1 MRQRRPLLA
10 VAALLT
16 PLVIGSPALADGH
29 PPRPYEDLASHC
41 TGTSPIV
48 CTFDVPTGNYDVT
61 VVLGD
66 AQVAAQTSVH
76 AEVRR
81 SMVPLTATEPGA
93 FARRSF
99 TVNVR
104 EPEGEPTGPLGTPG
118 LTLTFDGP
126 APHVARIKVA
136 PVRRVRRLFIA
147 GDSTACDQ
155 SSHPYYGW
163 GQALPSFL
171 GRGLSVVNHADSG
184 ESSVTFRDGEAFFPA
199 MKPRIQRGD
208 LVLIQFGHND
218 KTTTAEDFR
227 ANLSAMVAGVRDQG
241 GRPVLVTSVVRR
253 RFQGTQLND
262 LGLIIHGDVNLP
274 AETRAVA
281 AADNVPLI
289 DLTARTEQLVES
301 LGPEG
306 SKPIYLTDVNGDN
319 THLSEYGAHQYAALA
334 VEELRA
340 AHLINP

>member
-1 MRQRRPLLA
+1 MRTPILLA
-10 VAALLT
+10 AALLT
-16 PLVIGSPALADGH
+16 PLAITSPAHAATPD
-29 PPRPYEDLASHC
+29 C
-41 TGTSPIV
+41 TGESPIV
-48 CTFDVPTGNYDVT
+48 CTFDVPTGDYDVT

-66 AQVAAQTSVH
+66 KESAAQTSVH
-76 AEVRR
+76 AETRR
-81 SMVPLTATEPGA
+81 SLVPLTATEAGRLT
-93 FARRSF
+93 RRTF

-104 EPEGEPTGPLGTPG
+104 EPEGQPTGPAGTPG

-126 APHVARIKVA
+126 SPHVAKIKVTPA
-136 PVRRVRRLFIA
+136 RHTRRIFLA

-155 SSHPYYGW
+155 DGYPYFGW

-184 ESSVTFRDGEAFFPA
+184 ESSVSFLNDAAFFPA
-199 MKPRIQRGD
+199 LKPQIRRGD

-218 KTTTAEDFR
+218 KSTTAEDFR
-227 ANLSAMVAGVRDQG
+227 ANLSAMVAGVREQG
-241 GRPVLVTSVVRR
+241 GRPVLVTSIVRR
-253 RFQGTQLND
+253 RFEGTQLND
-262 LGLIIHGDVNLP
+262 LGLIIHGGVNLP

-281 AADNVPLI
+281 AAENVPLI
-289 DLTARTEQLVES
+289 DLTARTEQLVEA

-340 AHLINP
+340 AHLIGDRHP